1 MFLSIIL
8 FFICTAEVSQ
18 INNSTCYNSDPFL
31 AYSNCNSNITNFEE
45 QHKKCYFYYLNQ
57 YNHFNFEPFQT
68 PNIQIVPTS
77 TPTSTSTNT
86 PTNTSTPTN
95 TQTNTNTP
103 TKTPEYKKQ
112 PVSSPHNR
120 NRWNSPPRLKPR

>member
-8 FFICTAEVSQ
+8 FFICTAEISLM
-18 INNSTCYNSDPFL
+18 NNSTCYNTDPFL

-45 QHKKCYFYYLNQ
+45 QHKKCYFYYQNE
-57 YNHFNFEPFQT
+57 YNHFNFQPFET
-68 PNIQIVPTS
+68 PNIETIPTS
-77 TPTSTSTNT
+77 TPTNT

-95 TQTNTNTP
+95 TPTSTNTHTP
-103 TKTPEYKKQ
+103 TKTPDFKKQ
-112 PVSSPHNR
+112 SISLPHNR